1 MTVHVVSTGEP
12 FAFTPENLQW
22 AAQQVAKYPAGRQAS
37 AVMPLLRRAQEQGGG
52 WLTREAIEFV
62 AEFLDMPY
70 IRVLEVATFYTM
82 YNLKPVGRHVIEV
95 CTTTPCWLR
104 GSDNVVRAC
113 RDKLGIGFGETTE
126 DGEFTLLEV
135 ECAGACVN
143 APVLAYGGDYY
154 EDLDYDSTVRLIDS
168 LRRGERPEP
177 GPQIDRQTSAPVGG
191 ATTLKHMVKEGQG

>member
-70 IRVLEVATFYTM
+70 IRVLEVASFYTM

-104 GSDNVVRAC
+104 GSDDVVRAC

-126 DGEFTLLEV
+126 DGEFT
-135 ECAGACVN
+135 
-143 APVLAYGGDYY
+143 
-154 EDLDYDSTVRLIDS
+154 
-168 LRRGERPEP
+168 
-177 GPQIDRQTSAPVGG
+177 
-191 ATTLKHMVKEGQG
+191 

>member
-168 LRRGERPEP
+168 LRRGERPKP
-177 GPQIDRQTSAPVGG
+177 GPQIERQTSAPVGG
-191 ATTLKHMVKEGQG
+191 PTTLKHMVKEGQG

>member
-143 APVLAYGGDYY
+143 APVVAYGGDYY

-168 LRRGERPEP
+168 LRRGERPKP
-177 GPQIDRQTSAPVGG
+177 GPQIERQTSAPVGG
-191 ATTLKHMVKEGQG
+191 PTTLKHMVKEGQG

>member
-1 MTVHVVSTGEP
+1 MTVHVVSTGKP

-70 IRVLEVATFYTM
+70 IRVLEVASFYTM

-104 GSDNVVRAC
+104 GSDDVVRAC

-143 APVLAYGGDYY
+143 APVVAYDGDYY
-154 EDLDYDSTVRLIDS
+154 EDLDYDSTVRLIES
-168 LRRGERPEP
+168 LKRGEKPKP

-191 ATTLKHMVKEGQG
+191 PTTLKHMTQEGQG

>member
-104 GSDNVVRAC
+104 GSDDVVRAC

-126 DGEFTLLEV
+126 DGQFTLLEV

-168 LRRGERPEP
+168 LRRGDRPKP
-177 GPQIDRQTSAPVGG
+177 GPQIARQTSAPVGG
-191 ATTLKHMVKEGQG
+191 PTTLRHMVKEGQG

>member
-1 MTVHVVSTGEP
+1 
-12 FAFTPENLQW
+12 
-22 AAQQVAKYPAGRQAS
+22 GRQAS

-143 APVLAYGGDYY
+143 APVVAYGGDYY

-168 LRRGERPEP
+168 LRRGERPKP
-177 GPQIDRQTSAPVGG
+177 GPQIERQTSAPVGG
-191 ATTLKHMVKEGQG
+191 PTTLKHMVKEGQG

>member
-1 MTVHVVSTGEP
+1 MTVHVVSNGEP

-82 YNLKPVGRHVIEV
+82 YKLKPVGRHVIEV

-104 GSDNVVRAC
+104 GSDDVVRAC

-126 DGEFTLLEV
+126 DGQFTLLEV

-168 LRRGERPEP
+168 LRRGDRPKP
-177 GPQIDRQTSAPVGG
+177 GPQIARQTSAPVGG
-191 ATTLKHMVKEGQG
+191 PTTLKHMVKEGQG